1 MLPPPIL
8 LGIESSCDDT
18 AAAVVAGG
26 KLISSV
32 ISSQVDHAAFGGVV
46 PELASR
52 AHLRAVIPI
61 VEAALDRAGIVASD
75 LDAVAVTRGP
85 GLAGSLL
92 VGLSFTKALAL
103 SLDVPLV
110 GVNHLEGHVYSL
122 FLEECLEEDAPPF
135 PFLCLIVSGGHT
147 QLVRVDEGFR
157 HDVLG
162 KTRDDAAGEAFDKV
176 AKLLGLGYPG
186 GPAVEASAAGGDP
199 NFVSFPRTRLPG
211 YDYSFSGI
219 KTSVLYHLNAMS
231 ETERRRHLDG
241 HLEDLCASFQQAV
254 VDMLVEPVSRAV
266 QQTGLKCIGLVGGV
280 SANRALRQR
289 LEAAANAIGGRLFVP
304 APIHS
309 TDNAAMIAM
318 TAHYKLAAG
327 HVSTLS
333 LTADPAL
340 ALT

>member
-1 MLPPPIL
+1 MLPAPIL

-26 KLISSV
+26 ELISSV
-32 ISSQVDHAAFGGVV
+32 ISSQEDHAAFGGVV

-61 VEAALDRAGIVASD
+61 VEAALDRAGIAASD

-92 VGLSFTKALAL
+92 VGLSFAKALAL

-122 FLEECLEEDAPPF
+122 FLENDTPPF

-186 GPAVEASAAGGDP
+186 GPVVESAAAGGDP
-199 NFVSFPRTRLPG
+199 EFVSFPRTRLPG

-266 QQTGLKCIGLVGGV
+266 QQTGLRCIGLVGGV

-289 LEAAANAIGGRLFVP
+289 LESAANAFGGRLFVP

-309 TDNAAMIAM
+309 TDNAAMIAI
-318 TAHYKLAAG
+318 TAHYKLGAG
-327 HVSTLS
+327 DVSPLS